1 MTTMKKKTIT
11 AIALLA
17 ATLSAKAFSFSMPD
31 DVIYMV
37 RLGYS
42 IGGTAPMGIPATIR
56 SMNSYKPQSNLSL
69 AIDAQK
75 KFDDRWGIML
85 GLKIEN
91 KGMEVDATVKNYH
104 MEMVQDG
111 KRLAGYYTGNNVIS
125 TEGWL
130 VTLPVRATYNINDKL
145 LVRLGPFVSYVQS
158 ASFDGYVYSGYL
170 REGTPTGTKI
180 VMGDTKETGAT
191 YDFADDLRHFQ
202 FGFDVGV
209 DWNFYRRWGLYADIS
224 WGVTNIFKKDFNTI
238 EQKLYPV
245 YGTLGVSY
253 RLK

>member
-1 MTTMKKKTIT
+1 MKRKILTSV
-11 AIALLA
+11 ALLA
-17 ATLSAKAFSFSMPD
+17 ATLSVKAFSFGIPD
-31 DVIYMV
+31 DVNYTV

-56 SMNSYKPQSNLSL
+56 SMNSYKPKSNLSL

-75 KFDDRWGIML
+75 KFNDRWGIML

-104 MEMVQDG
+104 MEMVQEG
-111 KRLAGYYTGNNVIS
+111 KRLAGYYTGNNGIN

-130 VTLPVRATYNINDKL
+130 FTLPVRATFNVNENL
-145 LVRLGPFVSYVQS
+145 LLRLGPFVSYVQS
-158 ASFDGYVYSGYL
+158 QTFDGYVYNGYL
-170 REGTPTGTKI
+170 RENTPTGTKI

-191 YDFADDLRHFQ
+191 YDFSDDMRHFQ
-202 FGFDVGV
+202 FGVDVGI
-209 DWNFYRRWGLYADIS
+209 DWNFYRRWGIYADVS
-224 WGVTNIFKKDFNTI
+224 WGLTNIFKKDFNTI

-245 YGTLGVSY
+245 YGTLGISY